1 MNLIDGRADKDVEA
15 FVEESH
21 GFGECQSK
29 VKYFDALCETL
40 DTTLAKEI
48 NLGMFELHCEDLIQ
62 TFHRRTTVLRD
73 QIVKR
78 ISSDHQ
84 EENKKLCAEFEAISS
99 TALSSPDN
107 TDELVKLKEK
117 VEEIRTVTMKEKE
130 VELNKAAQRLV
141 FLADYLQFT
150 TAEMKLNTKTFQWHA
165 KMPKVFQE
173 HESIIKEKTNEYQGA
188 LKLRRQKFVQELEAS
203 NAQVDEFYTY
213 GDVNELSQYMK
224 KAQVLN
230 NKLSVFQET
239 ISQFNMEEGAFSWDK
254 TSYPLWQET
263 VDKLKPFLGLYET
276 SMAFVNKQKTWF
288 ESPMGN
294 HDPKDIEAEVNSS
307 WDLVSRL
314 ETEFVD
320 IPSAKE
326 LVVNVRM
333 KIEEFK
339 AKMPVIRTLGNPG
352 FRDRHWENVS
362 NTVGFPVKGG
372 SNLFQILDMGLDEYV
387 AKFEKISDAATK
399 EFNLEK
405 AMKQMVDDWADME
418 FTFSAH
424 GDTSTYTLSSVDSI
438 QVLLDDHIVQ
448 TQTMQN
454 SPFIKPFETQIGKWE
469 GQLLMLQEIMDEWL
483 KVQSIWL
490 YLEPIF
496 GSPDIMAQMPEEGR
510 RFTTV
515 DKNWRDIMK
524 AAIVDN
530 HVLQVAEIDRI
541 LEKLKKSNE
550 LLDLIGKGLND
561 YFETKRKCFPR
572 FFFLSN
578 SELLEILSETKDPKR
593 IQPHLNKCFEGIA
606 SLEFDGELQVTA
618 MCSITQ
624 EIIPLS
630 ETISTSKARGQ
641 VDLWLRELEVQMRES
656 LRNEISRAL
665 KDYCS
670 ADIGKQTLKHPA
682 QAVLCSNFI
691 MWTSKIQ
698 KQIEA
703 NVKSD
708 AVLKENKEFMSLL
721 VTLVLEE
728 SCPEKCRVF
737 ANLILSQGYFQGIL
751 EDFSEKDVDAVSDFS
766 WLSRV
771 RYYYNKENCVEI
783 NMMHSKIKYGYEYLC
798 PYTKLVMTSL
808 TERCYLI
815 MLTALDLKQGGMLS
829 GETATGKTETI
840 KDLAKAV
847 AKQIV
852 GFNCSEDFHHR
863 AFAKFLKG
871 LASCGAWSC
880 FDEFHRID
888 TRALSVIAQQILDIQ
903 RALHSK
909 MLELDFESSLIQLNP
924 DCALF
929 VTTDSLQHDTHIP
942 DNLKVLFRP
951 VAMANPDLAMI
962 AELLLTSYGF
972 KEATILSQK
981 VACMVD
987 LCDGLLSSQPHY
999 EFGLRSMVSVLR
1011 SARDLKKTE
1020 QSEEEHHLIS
1030 KALQTVKYCELLPQ
1044 DQGMFKDILSHLFHH
1059 CPPQSI
1065 PDDAL
1070 KNVIIEQCSRD
1081 ELESTPYFLSKVQ
1094 QLYDMLS
1101 LSDGVML
1108 LGDPYGGKTKAW
1120 KTLAAALAAATDAFA
1135 PACIVLN
1142 PKSIQIDQLYGF
1154 FENDEWKD
1162 GILARSFRQFS
1173 SMPREQRKWLVFDGP
1188 VDSEWIESMNTVL
1201 DENKKLCLMSGE
1213 IIQLPPKTNLI
1224 FEAQDVE
1231 SASPATVTR
1240 CGVLYMDPQCLHWNL
1255 IVKVWLHKSPPIIT
1269 EDIKEFLAKM
1279 FERFCVPL
1287 LGMVKKYSSLRI
1299 SEHHL
1304 ISSLLNLFDSCL
1316 QTYKNDMDQV
1326 GTDKSKSVFE
1336 ALFLFCCVW
1345 SIGTV
1350 LDTEHKDKFDSAF
1363 RQLNPSEV
1371 VSDGKTTTNH
1381 IPIPADCSI
1390 FDYKLNLTPTLNWV
1404 KWDTL
1409 VDTSTPLPRE
1419 IFACQLIIPNSEQ
1432 AKYEF
1437 LMKLLV
1443 CNGKPFILVGESGTG
1458 KSVYIRNLLQR
1469 QLDKEQYVSTNIF
1482 FTNHSSPTGTQDKIM
1497 SKLDKRRKG
1506 VYGPPLGKKF
1516 IVFVDDINA
1525 TAKDGVDSQP
1535 PIELL
1540 RQLVD
1545 HGIWYDNKELSPIKL
1560 IEITIL
1566 GTMRPPDGSSN
1577 SLSGRFFRHF
1587 NTLLLDRISDE
1598 VIVAVYSRVL
1608 LWHLDTKGFSKE
1620 FDPCINQIV
1629 TATLF
1634 VHKFIAENMLPT
1646 PNHTHYVFSLKEF
1659 SRVICGVLLSA
1670 PETMTDLKAM
1680 KRLWFHEVTRVYC
1693 DRLVFEEDCS
1703 AFLKCIEMVCGQHL
1717 DIDFNELNTGSGD
1730 TENDLRRPLLFADF
1744 MDMQNSSERLYK
1756 EVADIEYLRTASE
1769 NLLVK
1774 YNEISRKPMNLVLFD
1789 FALEHLCRLHR
1800 VLIQPESHVMVVGVG
1815 GSGRQSLSRLAAYI
1829 AGFEFHEVEMSKD
1842 DGIDEWRKILKK
1854 ILKKTTLSIS
1864 QHVLFISDT
1873 QMTDD
1878 QFLEDINYLLYS
1890 GEVPILF
1897 SAEEKNEIIEN
1908 MKSIEPQLSK
1918 TMHTDGSGP
1927 ALLNLFAKRVKENM
1941 HMIFALSPF
1950 SDFFR
1955 RSIANFP
1962 ALLNC
1967 CTINWLHQ
1975 WPDDA
1980 LNFVSRKAVLKDMQ
1994 FKEGEMEACI
2004 SLSLYFHSSTR
2015 ALSKLVRERDNMCN
2029 YVTPASYL
2037 ELNNLFKTLL
2047 EDHKTKV
2054 FRQKKMYEASLE
2066 KLKGAEG
2073 QVTVMQDEMARIQP
2087 KLAEASKELD
2097 SFQFIVEKDQVEI
2110 TELEKVVKSHENVA
2124 GEKKKTADAIR
2135 AEYDEGLHEATT
2147 LYDEAC
2153 DDLAAVQHS
2162 DLTALRGLKNPPISL
2177 KLNLEMICILK
2188 GVRPDRIADPSNQG
2202 KVVDDYWAQSKRLLG
2217 DPKFLEGLCSL
2228 DRENAPSKSLKVVRE
2243 KYLHN
2248 PDVNP
2253 ENVKG
2258 TNPSVEVV
2266 ATAIYHWICA
2276 LESYDEVLKM
2286 KAPKKEQL
2294 VKATAE
2300 YQKALEIQNEKSASL
2315 KAVQAR
2321 MRDMNESLIEKKHQ
2335 KSEYENEVDQCTRKL
2350 ERAEQLISG
2359 FGGER
2364 EKWLA
2369 LSQNLDAKFDTLT
2382 GDVLLA
2388 AGMVAY
2394 LGSFPD
2400 DERLR
2405 QIDLWK
2411 SKARQ
2416 LNILH
2421 SEDWSLKAVLGNA
2434 TVIQSWYMNGLLTD
2448 DFSTDNGIM
2457 LATAKRWVLMVDPQ
2471 DIANKW
2477 IKTTEKNNNL
2487 TVLKQS
2493 DKEFL
2498 RGLENCIQFGSP
2510 VLLENVGEC
2519 LDPALEPLLQ
2529 KQTFLQ
2535 GGSTCIKL
2543 GESTIE
2549 YSKNFRMYITTR
2561 LKTPH
2566 FPPETTAKIAMV
2578 NFSITTAGLL
2588 DQLLTIILARERP
2601 ELEEE
2606 RNQVSVQLNENKKN
2620 LDEIDHNI
2628 LNVLFSSKGNILED
2642 ENAIKNLSGFKVMT
2656 TEISEKQESLERS
2669 FKRIRDSREE
2679 YLGLTDYAVRLFFTT
2694 SSLSSINHMYQFSLS
2709 WFINLFCSSIDLA
2722 DKSDDL
2728 ADRLKSVREHFLHT
2742 LFTNTMY
2749 CLFDEDRIIFAF
2761 LLACRLVS
2769 DDVMATHLFQVLLE
2783 CDQNENLEKGF
2794 DDSESDTWMSDKLMR
2809 MLDKLCTSEKL
2820 QKMATAAK
2828 EDHKGCFREMWDS
2841 AMPQSVPCEDLES
2854 LQPFEKL
2861 VFLSHFRTDKMVS
2874 FLRQFVAETLGPQ
2887 FVAQDQLDIG
2897 KVFSESHASTP
2908 IIFILGREVDPL
2920 KYIFRYAEDIGFPT
2934 GKLKIVTLG
2943 SGQEERAKEIIRHVT
2958 HQACT
2963 AVFEGYFGTRLPS
2976 QNVLHRHI
2984 QQQPCPETPLEY
2996 YSILYSVLHIA
3007 IS

>member
-1 MNLIDGRADKDVEA
+1 
-15 FVEESH
+15 
-21 GFGECQSK
+21 
-29 VKYFDALCETL
+29 
-40 DTTLAKEI
+40 
-48 NLGMFELHCEDLIQ
+48 MFELHCEDLIQ
-62 TFHRRTTVLRD
+62 TFHRRTTILRD

-84 EENKKLCAEFEAISS
+84 EENKRLCAEFEAISS

-107 TDELVKLKEK
+107 TEELVKLKEK
-117 VEEIRTVTMKEKE
+117 VQKIQTITMKEKE

-173 HESIIKEKTNEYQGA
+173 HESIIKEKTNEYQDA

-239 ISQFNMEEGAFSWDK
+239 ISQFNMEEGAFSWDE

-288 ESPMGN
+288 ESPMGT

-362 NTVGFPVKGG
+362 NTVGFPVRGG

-524 AAIVDN
+524 AAVIDN
-530 HVLQVAEIDRI
+530 HVLQVVEIDRI

-618 MCSITQ
+618 MRSITQ
-624 EIIPLS
+624 ETIPLS
-630 ETISTSKARGQ
+630 KKISTSKARGQ

-656 LRNEISRAL
+656 LRNEISSAL
-665 KDYCS
+665 KEYCIS
-670 ADIGKQTLKHPA
+670 EIVKQTLNHPA

-698 KQIEA
+698 QQIEA
-703 NVKSD
+703 KAKAD
-708 AVLKENKEFMSLL
+708 AVLKENKEFMSHL
-721 VTLVLEE
+721 VTLVLQE
-728 SCPEKCRVF
+728 SCQDKCRVF

-771 RYYYNKENCVEI
+771 RHYYNEDNRVEI
-783 NMMHSKIKYGYEYLC
+783 SMMHSKIIYGYEYLC

-815 MLTALDLKQGGMLS
+815 MLTALDLNQGGMLS
-829 GETATGKTETI
+829 GETATGKTETV

-903 RALHSK
+903 RAMHTK
-909 MLELDFESSLIQLNP
+909 MFEVDFESSLIQLNP
-924 DCALF
+924 ECALF
-929 VTTDSLQHDTHIP
+929 VTTDSLQHDVHIP

-972 KEATILSQK
+972 EEANILSQK
-981 VACMVD
+981 LACMVD

-1011 SARDLKKTE
+1011 SARDLKKIE
-1020 QSEEEHHLIS
+1020 QNEQEHHLIS

-1044 DQGMFKDILSHLFHH
+1044 DQGMFKDILSHVFHH
-1059 CPPQSI
+1059 CPPEPI
-1065 PDDAL
+1065 PDDVL
-1070 KNVIIEQCSRD
+1070 KNVIIEQCSKD

-1173 SMPREQRKWLVFDGP
+1173 SMPREQRKWLIFDGP

-1213 IIQLPPKTNLI
+1213 IIQLPPQTNLI

-1231 SASPATVTR
+1231 SASPATITR

-1255 IVKVWLHKSPPIIT
+1255 IVKVWLHKCPPTIN
-1269 EDIKEFLAKM
+1269 EGIKEFLARM
-1279 FERFCVPL
+1279 FEKFCVPL
-1287 LGMVKKYSSLRI
+1287 LGMVQKYSSLRI
-1299 SEHHL
+1299 SEHHI

-1316 QTYKNDMDQV
+1316 QTYKNDLDQV
-1326 GTDKSKSVFE
+1326 GADERESVFG

-1350 LDTEHKDKFDSAF
+1350 LDTEHKDKFDSVF
-1363 RQLNPSEV
+1363 RQLHSSEV
-1371 VSDGKTTTNH
+1371 VTDADGNASANANQYGLH
-1381 IPIPADCSI
+1381 RIPIPAECFI
-1390 FDYKLNLTPTLNWV
+1390 FEYKLNLTPTLNWV

-1432 AKYEF
+1432 TKYEF
-1437 LMKLLV
+1437 FMKLLV
-1443 CNGKPFILVGESGTG
+1443 SNGKPFILVGESGTG

-1469 QLDKEQYVSTNIF
+1469 QLDKEKFASMNIF

-1497 SKLDKRRKG
+1497 SRLDKRRKG

-1516 IVFVDDINA
+1516 IVFVDDVNA

-1587 NTLLLDRISDE
+1587 NTLLLDRLSDD
-1598 VIVAVYSRVL
+1598 VVVAVYSRIL

-1629 TATLF
+1629 TATLS

-1680 KRLWFHEVTRVYC
+1680 KRLWFHEVMRVYC
-1693 DRLVFEEDCS
+1693 DRLVYDDDCS
-1703 AFLKCIEMVCGQHL
+1703 AFLKCIEVVCGQHL
-1717 DIDFNELNTGSGD
+1717 DIDFRELNGGLRDLDGS
-1730 TENDLRRPLLFADF
+1730 ENDLKRPLLFADF
-1744 MDMQNSSERLYK
+1744 MEQNSSERLYK
-1756 EVADIEYLRTASE
+1756 EVADIEDLRRASE
-1769 NLLVK
+1769 SLLEK
-1774 YNEISRKPMNLVLFD
+1774 YNEVSRKPMNLVLFD

-1829 AGFEFHEVEMSKD
+1829 AGYEFHEVEMSKD

-1873 QMTDD
+1873 QMTND
-1878 QFLEDINYLLYS
+1878 QFLEDLNYLLYS

-1897 SAEEKNEIIEN
+1897 SAEEKIEIIEN
-1908 MKSIEPQLSK
+1908 MRSIEVQLPK
-1918 TMHTDGSGP
+1918 AMQTDGSGP
-1927 ALLNLFAKRVKENM
+1927 ALLSLFAKRVKENL
-1941 HMIFALSPF
+1941 HVIFALGPF

-1967 CTINWLHQ
+1967 WDGI
-1975 WPDDA
+1975 
-1980 LNFVSRKAVLKDMQ
+1980 
-1994 FKEGEMEACI
+1994 I
-2004 SLSLYFHSSTR
+2004 S
-2015 ALSKLVRERDNMCN
+2015 
-2029 YVTPASYL
+2029 
-2037 ELNNLFKTLL
+2037 
-2047 EDHKTKV
+2047 
-2054 FRQKKMYEASLE
+2054 
-2066 KLKGAEG
+2066 
-2073 QVTVMQDEMARIQP
+2073 QV
-2087 KLAEASKELD
+2087 
-2097 SFQFIVEKDQVEI
+2097 
-2110 TELEKVVKSHENVA
+2110 H
-2124 GEKKKTADAIR
+2124 
-2135 AEYDEGLHEATT
+2135 
-2147 LYDEAC
+2147 
-2153 DDLAAVQHS
+2153 
-2162 DLTALRGLKNPPISL
+2162 
-2177 KLNLEMICILK
+2177 
-2188 GVRPDRIADPSNQG
+2188 
-2202 KVVDDYWAQSKRLLG
+2202 
-2217 DPKFLEGLCSL
+2217 
-2228 DRENAPSKSLKVVRE
+2228 
-2243 KYLHN
+2243 
-2248 PDVNP
+2248 
-2253 ENVKG
+2253 
-2258 TNPSVEVV
+2258 
-2266 ATAIYHWICA
+2266 
-2276 LESYDEVLKM
+2276 
-2286 KAPKKEQL
+2286 
-2294 VKATAE
+2294 
-2300 YQKALEIQNEKSASL
+2300 
-2315 KAVQAR
+2315 
-2321 MRDMNESLIEKKHQ
+2321 
-2335 KSEYENEVDQCTRKL
+2335 
-2350 ERAEQLISG
+2350 LISSG
-2359 FGGER
+2359 TDFI
-2364 EKWLA
+2364 
-2369 LSQNLDAKFDTLT
+2369 KF
-2382 GDVLLA
+2382 VL
-2388 AGMVAY
+2388 
-2394 LGSFPD
+2394 
-2400 DERLR
+2400 
-2405 QIDLWK
+2405 IC
-2411 SKARQ
+2411 
-2416 LNILH
+2416 N
-2421 SEDWSLKAVLGNA
+2421 
-2434 TVIQSWYMNGLLTD
+2434 
-2448 DFSTDNGIM
+2448 
-2457 LATAKRWVLMVDPQ
+2457 
-2471 DIANKW
+2471 
-2477 IKTTEKNNNL
+2477 
-2487 TVLKQS
+2487 
-2493 DKEFL
+2493 
-2498 RGLENCIQFGSP
+2498 
-2510 VLLENVGEC
+2510 
-2519 LDPALEPLLQ
+2519 
-2529 KQTFLQ
+2529 
-2535 GGSTCIKL
+2535 
-2543 GESTIE
+2543 
-2549 YSKNFRMYITTR
+2549 
-2561 LKTPH
+2561 
-2566 FPPETTAKIAMV
+2566 
-2578 NFSITTAGLL
+2578 
-2588 DQLLTIILARERP
+2588 
-2601 ELEEE
+2601 
-2606 RNQVSVQLNENKKN
+2606 
-2620 LDEIDHNI
+2620 
-2628 LNVLFSSKGNILED
+2628 
-2642 ENAIKNLSGFKVMT
+2642 
-2656 TEISEKQESLERS
+2656 
-2669 FKRIRDSREE
+2669 
-2679 YLGLTDYAVRLFFTT
+2679 
-2694 SSLSSINHMYQFSLS
+2694 
-2709 WFINLFCSSIDLA
+2709 
-2722 DKSDDL
+2722 
-2728 ADRLKSVREHFLHT
+2728 
-2742 LFTNTMY
+2742 
-2749 CLFDEDRIIFAF
+2749 
-2761 LLACRLVS
+2761 
-2769 DDVMATHLFQVLLE
+2769 
-2783 CDQNENLEKGF
+2783 
-2794 DDSESDTWMSDKLMR
+2794 
-2809 MLDKLCTSEKL
+2809 
-2820 QKMATAAK
+2820 
-2828 EDHKGCFREMWDS
+2828 
-2841 AMPQSVPCEDLES
+2841 
-2854 LQPFEKL
+2854 
-2861 VFLSHFRTDKMVS
+2861 
-2874 FLRQFVAETLGPQ
+2874 
-2887 FVAQDQLDIG
+2887 
-2897 KVFSESHASTP
+2897 
-2908 IIFILGREVDPL
+2908 
-2920 KYIFRYAEDIGFPT
+2920 
-2934 GKLKIVTLG
+2934 
-2943 SGQEERAKEIIRHVT
+2943 
-2958 HQACT
+2958 
-2963 AVFEGYFGTRLPS
+2963 
-2976 QNVLHRHI
+2976 
-2984 QQQPCPETPLEY
+2984 
-2996 YSILYSVLHIA
+2996 
-3007 IS
+3007 